1 MKLGIE
7 VGVGPDHIVLDGDP
21 APLKGHTAQPP
32 NFRPMSIVAK
42 LSPISATVEHLF
54 AVANATSE
62 NVHRSCKGENGI
74 FFAENLQFYLFSR
87 AVSFHMSLRLERDVL
102 RCIQSIE
109 VADGMAFLHC
119 ANPPI
124 LHRDLRSANVLLDSA
139 GHAKVARESHNE
151 LSIIVITTIK

>member
-1 MKLGIE
+1 MLSDRCPVCLSVCLSMSVYCGQTIGWIKMKLGME

-21 APLKGHTAQPP
+21 VPLKGHTAQPP

-74 FFAENLQFYLFSR
+74 FCREFA
-87 AVSFHMSLRLERDVL
+87 
-102 RCIQSIE
+102 
-109 VADGMAFLHC
+109 
-119 ANPPI
+119 I
-124 LHRDLRSANVLLDSA
+124 LLV
-139 GHAKVARESHNE
+139 
-151 LSIIVITTIK
+151 